1 MKVSSG
7 VLGSSLK
14 FAYPFLIFSLALG
27 LAIRT
32 RLPHQGPLTDPP
44 LGSSTVSIDYK
55 EIRLP

>member
-1 MKVSSG
+1 MRVSSG
-7 VLGSSLK
+7 VLGSSLQ

-32 RLPHQGPLTDPP
+32 RLPGRESLTDTAI
-44 LGSSTVSIDYK
+44 GSSTVSIYNK